1 MMNKRLQKE
10 HKRGSPFN
18 AWGKPIF
25 VVLLCCLTIAQAA
38 GETLSSLATLFCE
51 NERKD
56 RQGNCIYFDE
66 DPGTLREA
74 TVVVISNA
82 SVCSGSIIE
91 LQRGH
96 ETCKTPFLLTAGH
109 CADPTKTGNTISF
122 ANRKIQKSLGS
133 FYKVKN
139 QTLKSLQTKCVR
151 SQDHPTQENC
161 LLTPQHILNDD
172 KKLDFGGVDQA
183 LIPITNYGSNLPRI
197 RVDLNSLLKKDE
209 LTQCFNKKHEAT
221 VVSYLTEEHLS
232 KIGKGHL
239 NTGEDKDHIRA
250 DRCSDLS
257 WLTKTKS
264 NIKSLIGHRCPTL
277 KGMSGSFFSL
287 SCGNKQALFVYQ
299 GQSFKGASDSLKQR
313 AKAGEN
319 ILPSEYQVKEGF
331 KNTAT
336 HIDSKLLE
344 LYAKDYCGFS
354 PLGS

>member
-51 NERKD
+51 NERRD

-66 DPGTLREA
+66 DPGTLREG
-74 TVVVISNA
+74 TVLVLSNA
-82 SVCSGSIIE
+82 SECSGSIIE

-109 CADPTKTGNTISF
+109 CADPTKTGNFIRF

-172 KKLDFGGVDQA
+172 NKRKFGGVDQA

-209 LTQCFNKKHEAT
+209 LTQCFSTKNHEAT

-257 WLTKTKS
+257 WRDINNYTVKQV
-264 NIKSLIGHRCPTL
+264 IQHRCPSL
-277 KGMSGSFFSL
+277 YGMSGSFFRCL
-287 SCGNKQALFVYQ
+287 AKINKLFWFIKV
-299 GQSFKGASDSLKQR
+299 
-313 AKAGEN
+313 
-319 ILPSEYQVKEGF
+319 QV
-331 KNTAT
+331 
-336 HIDSKLLE
+336 
-344 LYAKDYCGFS
+344 
-354 PLGS
+354 

>member
-51 NERKD
+51 NERRD
-56 RQGNCIYFDE
+56 TDGNCIYFDE
-66 DPGTLREA
+66 DPGTLGEA
-74 TVVVISNA
+74 TVGVSG
-82 SVCSGSIIE
+82 SGRCSGSIIE

-109 CADPTKTGNTISF
+109 CADPKNIARNLLFGNSTI
-122 ANRKIQKSLGS
+122 NRVYRIEKQV
-133 FYKVKN
+133 F
-139 QTLKSLQTKCVR
+139 KSLQTKCVR

-172 KKLDFGGVDQA
+172 NKTKFGGVDQA

-209 LTQCFNKKHEAT
+209 LTQCFQKNHEAT

-264 NIKSLIGHRCPTL
+264 NIKSLIGHRCPSL
-277 KGMSGSFFSL
+277 EGMSGSFFRV
-287 SCGNKQALFVYQ
+287 SCGNKQALFIHRGSRLV
-299 GQSFKGASDSLKQR
+299 GASSDSAQR
-313 AKAGEN
+313 SREGKSVY
-319 ILPSEYQVKEGF
+319 PSEYQNKESF

-336 HIDSKLLE
+336 YIDPKLLE
-344 LYAKDYCGFS
+344 RYARDYCGFS

>member
-51 NERKD
+51 RTD

-66 DPGTLREA
+66 DPGTLREG
-74 TVVVISNA
+74 TVLVLSNA
-82 SVCSGSIIE
+82 SECSGSVIE
-91 LQRGH
+91 LKRGH

-122 ANRKIQKSLGS
+122 ANRKIQKSLGG
-133 FYKVKN
+133 FYHVKN

-161 LLTPQHILNDD
+161 LLTPQHILNDEN
-172 KKLDFGGVDQA
+172 KRKFGGVDQA

-209 LTQCFNKKHEAT
+209 LTQCFQKNHEAT

-257 WLTKTKS
+257 WRDRKHRHTDKTNYS
-264 NIKSLIGHRCPTL
+264 NTGVPAL

-287 SCGNKQALFVYQ
+287 SCENKQALFIYE
-299 GQSFKGASDSLKQR
+299 GQSL
-313 AKAGEN
+313 
-319 ILPSEYQVKEGF
+319 EG
-331 KNTAT
+331 TSGT
-336 HIDSKLLE
+336 V
-344 LYAKDYCGFS
+344 
-354 PLGS
+354 

>member
-51 NERKD
+51 NERRD

-66 DPGTLREA
+66 DPGTLREG
-74 TVVVISNA
+74 TVLVLSNA
-82 SVCSGSIIE
+82 SECSGSIIE

-96 ETCKTPFLLTAGH
+96 ETCETPFLLTAGH
-109 CADPTKTGNTISF
+109 CANPTKTGNFIRF

-133 FYKVKN
+133 FYKVKKEAL
-139 QTLKSLQTKCVR
+139 QTLKTKCVR

-161 LLTPQHILNDD
+161 LLTPQHILNDEN
-172 KKLDFGGVDQA
+172 KRKFGGVDQA

-209 LTQCFNKKHEAT
+209 LTQCFQKNHEAT

-257 WLTKTKS
+257 WFPKHRNT
-264 NIKSLIGHRCPTL
+264 IKQIIAHRCPTL

-287 SCGNKQALFVYQ
+287 SCENKQALFIYE
-299 GQSFKGASDSLKQR
+299 GQSLEGTSDSLKQ
-313 AKAGEN
+313 KARDGRS
-319 ILPSEYQVKEGF
+319 IYSSEYQGKESF

-336 HIDSKLLE
+336 HIDLKILE
-344 LYAKDYCGFS
+344 RYAKDYCDFS

>member
-51 NERKD
+51 NERRD

-66 DPGTLREA
+66 DPGTLGEA
-74 TVVVISNA
+74 TLFVSG
-82 SVCSGSIIE
+82 SGDCSGSIIE

-109 CADPTKTGNTISF
+109 CADPKNIANTIRF
-122 ANRKIQKSLGS
+122 GNRKTQKLSGIL
-133 FYKVKN
+133 KVKKQAL
-139 QTLKSLQTKCVR
+139 QTLQTKCVR

-161 LLTPQHILNDD
+161 LLTPQHILNDEN
-172 KKLDFGGVDQA
+172 KRKFGGVDQA

-209 LTQCFNKKHEAT
+209 LTQCFQKNHEAT

-257 WLTKTKS
+257 WFRKHRHT
-264 NIKSLIGHRCPTL
+264 IKKIIAHRCPTL

-287 SCGNKQALFVYQ
+287 SCENKQALFIYE
-299 GQSFKGASDSLKQR
+299 GQSLEGTSDSLKQ
-313 AKAGEN
+313 KARDGRS
-319 ILPSEYQVKEGF
+319 IYSSEYQVKENF

-336 HIDSKLLE
+336 HIDPKLLE
-344 LYAKDYCGFS
+344 RYARDYCGFS

>member
-51 NERKD
+51 NERRD
-56 RQGNCIYFDE
+56 TDGNCIYFDE
-66 DPGTLREA
+66 DPGTLRES
-74 TVVVISNA
+74 TVAVSG
-82 SVCSGSIIE
+82 SGHCSGSIIE

-109 CADPTKTGNTISF
+109 CADPKNIVNIIAFG
-122 ANRKIQKSLGS
+122 NRKIQKLSGIL
-133 FYKVKN
+133 KVKKQAL
-139 QTLKSLQTKCVR
+139 QTLQTKCVR

-172 KKLDFGGVDQA
+172 NKLDFSGVDQA

-209 LTQCFNKKHEAT
+209 LTQCFQKNHEAT

-257 WLTKTKS
+257 WFPKHRNT
-264 NIKSLIGHRCPTL
+264 IKPTIGHRCPSL
-277 KGMSGSFFSL
+277 DGMSGSFLQL
-287 SCGNKQALFVYQ
+287 SCKDKIALFIHR
-299 GQSFKGASDSLKQR
+299 GSGFKGISSQLMEKARSDK
-313 AKAGEN
+313 N
-319 ILPSEYQVKEGF
+319 IYPSEYKNKEGF
-331 KNTAT
+331 KNTANF
-336 HIDSKLLE
+336 IDLKILE
-344 LYAKDYCGFS
+344 RYARDYCGFS